1 MGPTHQQAGRSAS
14 RSGPCGPSSS
24 YSQGQDQALRTQ
36 IQLEIEQK
44 AKVCANTQYE
54 CTLPR
59 VDSYL
64 YCFRHILQ
72 DPNAPYK
79 QCEYVF
85 PNDRRCL
92 EPSPKYDV
100 KKDYGSN
107 YCFEHSR
114 QTQLK
119 KTKSTIGKLVPV
131 ETTETL
137 LHGLAHHV
145 KVDKAKQHY
154 MGNSTPLKITVH
166 EDDEDA
172 DVDVVTPSVDPFV
185 DVDVTAIN
193 DSGRIVLDYASDSS
207 DDNETILNPT
217 YGSSWQAHEM
227 DNSDNESV
235 DSQLGD
241 PLKHAGIYTAEEVTR
256 ITKEKLFRLQTL
268 YIDQIHRLQ
277 HVLRERRRNYLKDQ
291 RAERDFHCS
300 IYDQI
305 KQTPRERLLYE
316 KLKGLNRYH
325 RKHGVEAIL
334 QRKYLEKRAK
344 ATEGLQQKPTSLPKC
359 SYTEGGVKCGERTLP
374 CCKHCRKHIL
384 EDKKQ
389 VLFRACGIEKSGV
402 VCQETLAGLF
412 ENVTCPLHMELPAQ
426 RSFNKRKYESESEG
440 ECEISAMEVS
450 STVDGEK
457 SSKVVTDK
465 SNHPSTTTATAE
477 TQEDKKEE
485 NVDSKA
491 TAEVDAKLAVKTESK
506 RKVIKTETTTPVA
519 RLRNTRSSRAAM
531 AKQED
536 QQKPDEEMASTTNDS
551 EVKQEQKETQEN
563 VTIIHPVSTT
573 TLAQMDDAAIDLEE
587 SLLPVSVIHKKKP
600 KDEGNTQ
607 KPATETNDAK
617 TVSAES
623 EVVELP
629 NESVKEPEPAETG
642 DNKQKETDEPAKA
655 AMEDQQSLPSSTSNQ
670 EAVVD
675 TTTSTDAPKPEG
687 SQEETDRQDES
698 TKSPKV
704 TLTTRQKKLLL
715 GTDKKESSSSLLI
728 LTSLPAQFPFCLP
741 TWHHC
746 PQHSSIP
753 ARLGW
758 SAAKRLHYPTLHQNV
773 YPPPFP
779 PLRKL
784 FFFLAITTCWP
795 CMVASCAAFGP
806 MPGGGGGIVICP
818 PDFPNRAPASKMAP
832 CRKAPHVS
840 LAKMVIDLQASEWTY
855 LNWIDG
861 RLVDL
866 RRLGLWWWSGRD
878 LILVHLRMHRL
889 CRDGRNGGRCG
900 RVRWRRRGELS
911 RRGRIHAPAITIE
924 RLWHDSG
931 RIWRIGRRH
940 TGDHRVC
947 VNEKI
952 LPDCGTT
959 LHSLSASN
967 GPRSQTHTIPPTIR
981 WVLQRS

>member
-14 RSGPCGPSSS
+14 RSGPSSS
-24 YSQGQDQALRTQ
+24 TGQAPDQAQALRTQ

-59 VDSYL
+59 VDSYV

-79 QCEYVF
+79 QCEFIF

-145 KVDKAKQHY
+145 KVDKTKQHY
-154 MGNSTPLKITVH
+154 MGNNTPLKITVH
-166 EDDEDA
+166 EDDDDA

-207 DDNETILNPT
+207 DDDAAILHPT
-217 YGSSWQAHEM
+217 YGSSWKAQEM

-235 DSQLGD
+235 DSQGGD

-256 ITKEKLFRLQTL
+256 ITQEKLFRLQKL
-268 YIDQIHRLQ
+268 YIEQIHRLQ

-291 RAERDFHCS
+291 RTERDIHCS

-344 ATEGLQQKPTSLPKC
+344 ATEGLQQKPQTLPKC

-450 STVDGEK
+450 STVGGEK
-457 SSKVVTDK
+457 SPKV
-465 SNHPSTTTATAE
+465 ATNDNSSSVEATEEKKAVHLETKASAE
-477 TQEDKKEE
+477 
-485 NVDSKA
+485 A
-491 TAEVDAKLAVKTESK
+491 DAKPSVKTENK
-506 RKVIKTETTTPVA
+506 RKVIKTEPNTPVS

-531 AKQED
+531 TKQEEQQTPD
-536 QQKPDEEMASTTNDS
+536 QEMTSTANDQ
-551 EVKQEQKETQEN
+551 EVKQEPNETQEM
-563 VTIIHPVSTT
+563 VTVLHPVTT
-573 TLAQMDDAAIDLEE
+573 TTMSQVDDLDLEE
-587 SLLPVSVIHKKKP
+587 CLLPASVIHKKKP
-600 KDEGNTQ
+600 DENTTKQ
-607 KPATETNDAK
+607 IVQLETEATDVTSGS
-617 TVSAES
+617 V
-623 EVVELP
+623 VVEAE
-629 NESVKEPEPAETG
+629 NRSEKEPESSAQASKEE
-642 DNKQKETDEPAKA
+642 NKQLEEMIEEGTSVVKAEDANVIEDPETI
-655 AMEDQQSLPSSTSNQ
+655 SSNMSNQ

-675 TTTSTDAPKPEG
+675 TTTST
-687 SQEETDRQDES
+687 TDEAISAQKEKDDQDEA

-704 TLTTRQKKLLL
+704 SLTARQKKLLL
-715 GTDKKESSSSLLI
+715 ATDKKES
-728 LTSLPAQFPFCLP
+728 
-741 TWHHC
+741 
-746 PQHSSIP
+746 
-753 ARLGW
+753 
-758 SAAKRLHYPTLHQNV
+758 
-773 YPPPFP
+773 
-779 PLRKL
+779 
-784 FFFLAITTCWP
+784 
-795 CMVASCAAFGP
+795 
-806 MPGGGGGIVICP
+806 
-818 PDFPNRAPASKMAP
+818 
-832 CRKAPHVS
+832 
-840 LAKMVIDLQASEWTY
+840 
-855 LNWIDG
+855 
-861 RLVDL
+861 
-866 RRLGLWWWSGRD
+866 
-878 LILVHLRMHRL
+878 
-889 CRDGRNGGRCG
+889 
-900 RVRWRRRGELS
+900 
-911 RRGRIHAPAITIE
+911 
-924 RLWHDSG
+924 
-931 RIWRIGRRH
+931 
-940 TGDHRVC
+940 
-947 VNEKI
+947 
-952 LPDCGTT
+952 
-959 LHSLSASN
+959 
-967 GPRSQTHTIPPTIR
+967 
-981 WVLQRS
+981 

>member
-1 MGPTHQQAGRSAS
+1 MADLTTKVSIECRLDHLCQFDSLEQDCFKFLQMSQYNTSADNPMGPTQQQAAGRSAS
-14 RSGPCGPSSS
+14 RSGTSGTSASA
-24 YSQGQDQALRTQ
+24 SQGPDQAQALRSQ

-59 VDSYL
+59 VESYV

-79 QCEYVF
+79 QCEFVF

-154 MGNSTPLKITVH
+154 MGNNTPLKITVH

-207 DDNETILNPT
+207 EDDETVLHPT
-217 YGSSWQAHEM
+217 FGSSWQAHEM

-235 DSQLGD
+235 DSQGGD

-256 ITKEKLFRLQTL
+256 ITKEKLFRLQSL
-268 YIDQIHRLQ
+268 YIEQIHRLQ

-359 SYTEGGVKCGERTLP
+359 SFTEGGVKCGERTLP

-450 STVDGEK
+450 STVGGEK
-457 SSKVVTDK
+457 SSKVATDK
-465 SNHPSTTTATAE
+465 SNHPATTTTSVE
-477 TQEDKKEE
+477 TQDDKKAE
-485 NVDSKA
+485 NLESKA
-491 TAEVDAKLAVKTESK
+491 TTDEVDGKAAVKNESK
-506 RKVIKTETTTPVA
+506 RKVFKTESTTPTA
-519 RLRNTRSSRAAM
+519 RLRNTRSSRAAI

-536 QQKPDEEMASTTNDS
+536 EHKPDQGTPSTASDH
-551 EVKQEQKETQEN
+551 EIKQEQKASQEN
-563 VTIIHPVSTT
+563 VTIIHPPVTT
-573 TLAQMDDAAIDLEE
+573 TQMDDTDVDLEE
-587 SLLPVSVIHKKKP
+587 CLLPVSVIHKKKP
-600 KDEGNTQ
+600 IDEKNTT
-607 KPATETNDAK
+607 KPVVVTEMKNVMA
-617 TVSAES
+617 VSAGS
-623 EVVELP
+623 EIE
-629 NESVKEPEPAETG
+629 KEPEPAIMGENVEMEEKTKKVTSV
-642 DNKQKETDEPAKA
+642 NATTDEANA
-655 AMEDQQSLPSSTSNQ
+655 TDDQQSLSSSTTNQ

-675 TTTSTDAPKPEG
+675 TTTMSPDVANSSG
-687 SQEETDRQDES
+687 SQQENDDQDES
-698 TKSPKV
+698 SKSPKV
-704 TLTTRQKKLLL
+704 TLTSRQKKLLS
-715 GTDKKESSSSLLI
+715 GTDKKES
-728 LTSLPAQFPFCLP
+728 
-741 TWHHC
+741 
-746 PQHSSIP
+746 
-753 ARLGW
+753 
-758 SAAKRLHYPTLHQNV
+758 
-773 YPPPFP
+773 
-779 PLRKL
+779 
-784 FFFLAITTCWP
+784 
-795 CMVASCAAFGP
+795 
-806 MPGGGGGIVICP
+806 
-818 PDFPNRAPASKMAP
+818 
-832 CRKAPHVS
+832 
-840 LAKMVIDLQASEWTY
+840 
-855 LNWIDG
+855 
-861 RLVDL
+861 
-866 RRLGLWWWSGRD
+866 
-878 LILVHLRMHRL
+878 
-889 CRDGRNGGRCG
+889 
-900 RVRWRRRGELS
+900 
-911 RRGRIHAPAITIE
+911 
-924 RLWHDSG
+924 
-931 RIWRIGRRH
+931 
-940 TGDHRVC
+940 
-947 VNEKI
+947 
-952 LPDCGTT
+952 
-959 LHSLSASN
+959 
-967 GPRSQTHTIPPTIR
+967 
-981 WVLQRS
+981 